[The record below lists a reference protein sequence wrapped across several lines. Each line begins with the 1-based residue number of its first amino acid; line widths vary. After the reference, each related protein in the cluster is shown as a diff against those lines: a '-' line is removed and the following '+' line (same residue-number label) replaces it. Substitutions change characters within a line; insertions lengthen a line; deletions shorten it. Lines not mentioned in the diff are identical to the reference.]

1 MLGVRAFFKSFR
13 RRRRSSSSNSSSS
26 NSSSSLPMIIHIR
39 LKIPSLNALTPQSR
53 TQPLLPSPTMSSPPS
68 LLKLKIHHGDSTAVS
83 LLPLSDMTIEA
94 ALEIAALEFPAQF
107 SAAAA
112 SSDVLALYSFGTSGA
127 RFSEISSTPLLRAL
141 FLKQESARVYVL
153 PPPLTFHIHFLC
165 AAFCNLVLRYLFASS
180 RMYALFQCCSLNYC
194 DS

>member
-1 MLGVRAFFKSFR
+1 
-13 RRRRSSSSNSSSS
+13 
-26 NSSSSLPMIIHIR
+26 
-39 LKIPSLNALTPQSR
+39 
-53 TQPLLPSPTMSSPPS
+53 MSSPPP

-153 PPPLTFHIHFLC
+153 LPPLLLNCYLHFLC
-165 AAFCNLVLRYLFASS
+165 ALFCNLVLRYLFASS
-180 RMYALFQCCSLNYC
+180 RMYALFQCCSLNYY
-194 DS
+194 DN